1 MGEIALHRIKKSMI
15 HGLFFVHIWEEHHIK
30 RKETEK
36 MNITEKSITLCGHG
50 SGTPSTKNMYT
61 YLNTRYNSI
70 ASNGKRKC
78 IVKVMRLKALTDAD
92 RKTFHDTYKTILGRN
107 IYSQALR
114 SYVYTSKSGKYY
126 SDCSSSGMATFK
138 KIGYNVS
145 LLNTAGI
152 YQSSLFSE
160 VPVNIT
166 NGHISNP
173 EILKVGDALL
183 FVGND
188 ASRPLQIGHVEF
200 VYEINGIS
208 NTISDTA
215 AVTATNTVTAT
226 KDSNAVSSS
235 YSRKDFI
242 KDVQSVIN
250 AKVDGIAGPETLS
263 KTITVSQY
271 KNRKHAVVKPIQ
283 TYLNSLGYSC
293 GTVDGIAG
301 PKFDAAVKSYQ
312 RVKSCIVDGEIT
324 AGKNTW
330 RSLLG
335 LR

>member
-1 MGEIALHRIKKSMI
+1 
-15 HGLFFVHIWEEHHIK
+15 
-30 RKETEK
+30 

-50 SGTPSTKNMYT
+50 SGTPSIKNMYT

-78 IVKVMRLKALTDAD
+78 IVKVMRLKALTDSD

-107 IYSQALR
+107 TYSQSLR

-152 YQSSLFSE
+152 YQSALFME
-160 VPVNIT
+160 VPVKIS
-166 NGHISNP
+166 NGHVTNP

-183 FVGND
+183 FIGND
-188 ASRPLQIGHVEF
+188 SSRPLQIGHVEF
-200 VYEINGIS
+200 VYEILGNS
-208 NTISDTA
+208 TA
-215 AVTATNTVTAT
+215 ATNTDT
-226 KDSNAVSSS
+226 KDSNATSNT
-235 YSRKDFI
+235 YSRKQFV
-242 KDVQSVIN
+242 KDVQAAIG
-250 AKVDGIAGPETLS
+250 AKVDGIAGSETLS
-263 KTITVSQY
+263 KTVTVSKS
-271 KNRKHAVVKPIQ
+271 KNRKHAVIRPVQK
-283 TYLNSLGYSC
+283 YLNALGYNC

-301 PKFDAAVKSYQ
+301 NKFDSAVKSYQ
-312 RVKSCIVDGEIT
+312 KAKGCIVDGEIT
-324 AGKNTW
+324 AKKNTW
-330 RSLLG
+330 RFLLG

>member
-1 MGEIALHRIKKSMI
+1 
-15 HGLFFVHIWEEHHIK
+15 
-30 RKETEK
+30 

-61 YLNTRYNSI
+61 YLNARYNSI

-78 IVKVMRLKALTDAD
+78 VVKVMRLKSLTDAD
-92 RKTFHDTYKTILGRN
+92 RKNFHDAYKTILGRN
-107 IYSQALR
+107 TYSQSLR
-114 SYVYTSKSGKYY
+114 SYVYTPKSGKYY

-138 KIGYNVS
+138 KLGYNVS

-152 YQSSLFSE
+152 YQSALFSE
-160 VPVNIT
+160 VPVKIL
-166 NGHISNP
+166 NGHITNP
-173 EILKVGDALL
+173 EILRVGDALL
-183 FVGND
+183 FIGND
-188 ASRPLQIGHVEF
+188 AGRPLQIGHVEF
-200 VYEINGIS
+200 VYEISGSS
-208 NTISDTA
+208 NNITNTSA
-215 AVTATNTVTAT
+215 SNTNTVNAAP
-226 KDSNAVSSS
+226 KNNAVSGS

-242 KDVQSVIN
+242 KDVQSAIH

-263 KTITVSQY
+263 KTITVSRN

-283 TYLNSLGYSC
+283 KYLNVLGYHC

-312 RVKSCIVDGEIT
+312 RAKSCIVDGEIT